1 MLRLH
6 PPQMLR
12 RTCGQL
18 EYGQEGAH
26 VTSGLEEKPFESQE
40 EGRVSDSKV
49 SISQAIT
56 QTLLLLLT
64 GPAQFL
70 VRG

>member
-12 RTCGQL
+12 RTSGQL
-18 EYGQEGAH
+18 GYGQEEAH

-49 SISQAIT
+49 SIRQSIT

-64 GPAQFL
+64 GPAQFS